1 MEFRTFRKPE
11 PKPENDG
18 RTKTFGKRQ
27 GFMEATVE
35 RLSTSKMLKA
45 LALGLGVGALAAL
58 FGPSV
63 SELLIG

>member
-11 PKPENDG
+11 PQPLDDG
-18 RTKTFGKRQ
+18 RPKTFGKRQ
-27 GFMEATVE
+27 GFVEATVE

-45 LALGLGVGALAAL
+45 LALGLGVGVLAAL

-63 SELLIG
+63 SDLLVG